1 MKIGKPNGARQGS
14 VMECL
19 PREPL
24 TLATLEKAAEVLE
37 TVLEKMKKK
46 KNVVVV
52 DRDQDHA
59 IGIEIV
65 IDAEDPDLGAVIGID
80 TKEDIVLVLE
90 TDQEI
95 AEGDLVPDH
104 ETEIVEI
111 EGGHVAEAAIGNQ
124 RAGKKSSLKNK
135 NRNFRP
141 PSSEFFIVQYSYPY
155 LIPNTECEKL
165 HCDEYDSCLEIFIAS
180 EANRGGCGRSYF
192 FAGCFRGHGR
202 RSCS

>member
-1 MKIGKPNGARQGS
+1 MKIEKPNDARLGS

-19 PREPL
+19 PQEPL

-37 TVLEKMKKK
+37 TVPEKMKKK

-104 ETEIVEI
+104 ETEIVIVEI
-111 EGGHVAEAAIGNQ
+111 EGGHVAEVAIGNQ
-124 RAGKKSSLKNK
+124 RAGKKSS
-135 NRNFRP
+135 
-141 PSSEFFIVQYSYPY
+141 
-155 LIPNTECEKL
+155 
-165 HCDEYDSCLEIFIAS
+165 
-180 EANRGGCGRSYF
+180 
-192 FAGCFRGHGR
+192 
-202 RSCS
+202 

>member
-1 MKIGKPNGARQGS
+1 
-14 VMECL
+14 MECL

-37 TVLEKMKKK
+37 TVPEKMKKK

-95 AEGDLVPDH
+95 AEDDLVPDH
-104 ETEIVEI
+104 ETEIVIVEI

-124 RAGKKSSLKNK
+124 RAGKKSS
-135 NRNFRP
+135 
-141 PSSEFFIVQYSYPY
+141 
-155 LIPNTECEKL
+155 
-165 HCDEYDSCLEIFIAS
+165 
-180 EANRGGCGRSYF
+180 
-192 FAGCFRGHGR
+192 
-202 RSCS
+202 